1 MIYKVD
7 NVNKIDY
14 YQQDKDSK
22 KQKQKDKREQE
33 KKKQTSFED
42 IFAEELD
49 SLSNF
54 DVKI

>member
-7 NVNKIDY
+7 NINKIDY
-14 YQQDKDSK
+14 YRQDKESK

-42 IFAEELD
+42 IFSEELE

>member
-14 YQQDKDSK
+14 YRQDKESK
-22 KQKQKDKREQE
+22 KQKQKDKREQKE
-33 KKKQTSFED
+33 KKQTSFED
-42 IFAEELD
+42 IFTEELD

>member
-7 NVNKIDY
+7 GINKIDY
-14 YQQDKDSK
+14 YRQDKDSK
-22 KQKQKDKREQE
+22 KQKQKDKREQKE
-33 KKKQTSFED
+33 KKQTSFEG
-42 IFAEELD
+42 IFAEELE